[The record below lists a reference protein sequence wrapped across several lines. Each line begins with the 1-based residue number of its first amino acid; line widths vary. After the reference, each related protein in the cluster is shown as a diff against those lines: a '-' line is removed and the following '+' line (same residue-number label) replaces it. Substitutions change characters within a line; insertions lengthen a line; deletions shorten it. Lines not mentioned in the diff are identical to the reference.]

1 MLIRQGVLFFRTAV
15 WRLLIISALLL
26 LPCFWHKR
34 IEAGDLPSHTYN
46 AWLSQLIA
54 QGRAPG
60 LYIESRW
67 DNVLSD
73 IALAKL
79 SLVAGFVI
87 AEHVVVALA
96 VLIFFWGA
104 FVLSSAANLR
114 PPWTLV
120 PAIAMIAYGWT
131 FYAGFL
137 NYYLSLGFAFWAVA
151 LFWRGCRVDL
161 LAGAMLAFLALLA
174 HPMGLFFLVGFAIY
188 LRLADILHGW
198 LRWLLFIF
206 AFLIVLG
213 FHYYALHLQTAFW
226 HTWKDFVLMNGA
238 DQLVLFGTRYQRLA
252 LAIVVFGALC
262 FFLRHGARMGKSRFS
277 PGRAGSSRALATL
290 GIDGVNDSRS
300 GISPTFTDAVC
311 VGDRPSNFCHR
322 SFSRVYPRLTETQ
335 NLAFRR
341 TRNMCPCIFR
351 LDLSGHGD
359 TERDRAPSGN
369 TRERPALR
377 AACHVHRYSSA
388 RLASSHCQPQPG
400 SRLYCKMLRLRQL
413 RTVHSTIPY
422 SRAPR

>member
-1 MLIRQGVLFFRTAV
+1 M
-15 WRLLIISALLL
+15 
-26 LPCFWHKR
+26 
-34 IEAGDLPSHTYN
+34 
-46 AWLSQLIA
+46 
-54 QGRAPG
+54 
-60 LYIESRW
+60 
-67 DNVLSD
+67 
-73 IALAKL
+73 
-79 SLVAGFVI
+79 AGFVI

-262 FFLRHGARMGKSRFS
+262 FFYGTVREWENPVFRRVVRAPLELWLLLVLTALMIPEVVFLPHSPMPFALVIARLTSVTGVL
-277 PGRAGSSRALATL
+277 AVCILGSLKPRTWHLGGL
-290 GIDGVNDSRS
+290 GICALVFFVWTYQDTGILNEIEHQAETLVSGLPYGRRVTSTVIPPPDWRLPIVNHSLDRACIAKCFAYGNYEPSTAQFRIRVHRGSPVVTDSVEDHLEMQS
-300 GISPTFTDAVC
+300 GFYTVRREDLPMNQIYQCDEK
-311 VGDRPSNFCHR
+311 N
-322 SFSRVYPRLTETQ
+322 LTK
-335 NLAFRR
+335 L
-341 TRNMCPCIFR
+341 CIR
-351 LDLSGHGD
+351 DLSAGEQNG
-359 TERDRAPSGN
+359 SVGY
-369 TRERPALR
+369 RP
-377 AACHVHRYSSA
+377 
-388 RLASSHCQPQPG
+388 
-400 SRLYCKMLRLRQL
+400 
-413 RTVHSTIPY
+413 
-422 SRAPR
+422 PRRF